1 MSVSLATNAKSNA
14 SLLFTR
20 SLCLWSLCLVTGFSL
35 AEEQNPEQWL
45 VRMAQ
50 SLKNSSYEG
59 VFVYLNGIQ
68 LESMRVVRAVDEE
81 GEWERLISLNGKQR
95 EIVRNGRA
103 VTSILPHA
111 RSVVSRDSSNESSFP
126 AVLGESFDALQ
137 ANYRFQ
143 AGAFDRIAERKTLQV
158 LVKPRDEYR
167 YGYRLWLDDA
177 TAIPLKVA
185 LVNERGFPLEQV
197 MYTQFRILDADT
209 IPAIPVFAPSPE
221 SMTSKRRGATSS
233 PLSQWLAGELPAG
246 FSLDSQGEERMPG
259 SRQKVHHLV
268 FSDGLVKVSA
278 YIEKMGD
285 RRGLKGAS
293 RRGSISAFGVRQGGY
308 QITVVG
314 EVPLRTVER
323 IANSIQAPSQ

>member
-1 MSVSLATNAKSNA
+1 MSVSLATNAKSSA
-14 SLLFTR
+14 SLIFTR
-20 SLCLWSLCLVTGFSL
+20 SLFLWSLCLVTGFGF
-35 AEEQNPEQWL
+35 AAEQNPEKWL
-45 VRMAQ
+45 SRMAQ

-81 GEWERLISLNGKQR
+81 GEWERLISLNGKKR

-111 RSVVSRDSSNESSFP
+111 RSVVSRDSTQESSFP
-126 AVLGESFDALQ
+126 VVLGESFETLQ
-137 ANYRFQ
+137 ANYQFR
-143 AGAFDRIAERKTLQV
+143 AGAFDRIAERKALQV
-158 LVKPRDEYR
+158 IVKPRDEYR
-167 YGYRLWLDDA
+167 YGYKLWLDA
-177 TAIPLKVA
+177 VTAIPLKVA

-197 MYTQFRILDADT
+197 MYTQFRILDAGS
-209 IPAIPVFAPSPE
+209 IPSIPELAPSPE
-221 SMTSKRRGATSS
+221 GIALEHVESS
-233 PLSQWLAGELPAG
+233 PSSRMQWVSGELPDG
-246 FSLDSQGEERMPG
+246 FSLNSHSEERMPG

-278 YIEKMGD
+278 YVEQMGE
-285 RRGLKGAS
+285 RRGLKGSS
-293 RRGSISAFGVRQGGY
+293 RRGSISAFGLRQEGF

-323 IANSIQAPSQ
+323 IANSIQAPLQ